1 MIFRL
6 DRHLQVNLMLKSG
19 NQFGLNGVDMTKY
32 VKEVLISAEEL
43 QAMCRRLGEQI
54 SKDYAGKEI
63 ILIGVLKGAYVFL
76 ADLARYITVPVR
88 IDFMSMS
95 SYGSRTRT
103 SGVVK
108 ILKDVDQDISGC
120 HVLIV
125 EDIVDSGLTLNKL
138 MEFLS
143 TRNPASLELCT
154 AFDKPSRRQIDIEVK
169 YKGMEIPNE
178 FVVGYGLDYNGE
190 YRNLPDV
197 CILADRAKEGANGE

>member
-1 MIFRL
+1 
-6 DRHLQVNLMLKSG
+6 
-19 NQFGLNGVDMTKY
+19 MTKY

-108 ILKDVDQDISGC
+108 ILKDVDQDIS
-120 HVLIV
+120 
-125 EDIVDSGLTLNKL
+125 
-138 MEFLS
+138 MF
-143 TRNPASLELCT
+143 
-154 AFDKPSRRQIDIEVK
+154 
-169 YKGMEIPNE
+169 
-178 FVVGYGLDYNGE
+178 
-190 YRNLPDV
+190 
-197 CILADRAKEGANGE
+197 

>member
-1 MIFRL
+1 
-6 DRHLQVNLMLKSG
+6 
-19 NQFGLNGVDMTKY
+19 MTKY